1 MPEEKYDPVNHPKHY
16 TQYKHEV
23 IELTEQLDFCLGNAV
38 KYILRAPYKGNRIQD
53 WEKAVWSLKRWADI
67 NRCDGRVFD
76 TSMWQLAD
84 TYDDKCLNTLFHCR
98 TVYDGVLAAIDF
110 LEKEID
116 FAAHEALEKENE
128 RLKATVAALKLK
140 AADLERQLAEE
151 RRRVCL
157 APSTGSSHADQ

>member
-38 KYILRAPYKGNRIQD
+38 KYILRAPFKGNKIQD
-53 WEKAVWSLKRWADI
+53 WEKAVWYLKRWAAGDRGSGAAFDI
-67 NRCDGRVFD
+67 
-76 TSMWQLAD
+76 SMRELAD
-84 TYDDKCLNTLFHCR
+84 TYDDKCLTALFHNS
-98 TVYDGVLAAIDF
+98 TTYDGVLAAIDF

-128 RLKATVAALKLK
+128 RLKATVSALK
-140 AADLERQLAEE
+140 ANVADLERQLADARKEA
-151 RRRVCL
+151 R
-157 APSTGSSHADQ
+157 